1 VSAALVAVALT
12 TSWVVLGTAALAKVT
27 RSEVARGA
35 TLPGVSVLKPLCG
48 ADPSLEHNLE
58 TFFEQDHPDY
68 EILFGVERA
77 DDPAVAVVERLLRRY
92 PTRRARLVVHAPPRG
107 HNPKV
112 KNVRGLLKRARHD
125 LVLISD
131 SNVRAPQ
138 HYLSEAAALYASDPS
153 IGLVT
158 HLFAG
163 AGEASFGAKL
173 ESVQLT
179 GFVASGAALPTVLG
193 DGAVIGKSMLMSKRE
208 LAALGGLK
216 RVRDVLAEDFV
227 IGKMFEHA
235 KRRVVLAPT
244 VVDNVVGPI
253 GLRTVF
259 DRHLRWSMLRI
270 RLRFLSWVLEPMTCP
285 LFVLPAAIA
294 TFGVGRALLWL
305 FATYFVRDVL
315 AWAMLRGPSRLWI
328 PMIMGLPRDVLALAV
343 WGATPWKRH
352 VSWRGTRLRVGRR
365 TVLRPALPATRV
377 FSAPARAA

>member
-1 VSAALVAVALT
+1 VSPVALAAVALT
-12 TSWVVLGTAALAKVT
+12 TSWVALGTAALAKVT
-27 RSEVARGA
+27 NASVPRTGA
-35 TLPGVSVLKPLCG
+35 LPPVSVLKPLCG

-58 TFFEQDHPDY
+58 TFFLQDHPDY
-68 EILFGVERA
+68 EILFGVERR

-92 PTRRARLVVHAPPRG
+92 PKSHAHLVVHAPPSG

-112 KNVRGLLKRARHD
+112 KNLRGLLRRARHD
-125 LVLISD
+125 LVLVSD
-131 SNVRAPQ
+131 SNVRAPR
-138 HYLSEAAALYASDPS
+138 HYLSEAARLYASDPS

-163 AGEASFGAKL
+163 AGEASLGAKL

-208 LAALGGLK
+208 LAALGGLR

-227 IGKMFEHA
+227 IGKMFERA

-244 VVDNVVGPI
+244 VLENVVGPV

-270 RLRFLSWVLEPMTCP
+270 RLRWLSWALEPLTCP
-285 LFVLPAAIA
+285 LLVFPLAVASFGLGPA
-294 TFGVGRALLWL
+294 TLWL
-305 FATYFVRDVL
+305 LATWFVRDVL

-328 PMIMGLPRDVLALAV
+328 PMAMGLPRDVFALAV
-343 WGATPWKRH
+343 WAATPWKRH
-352 VSWRGTRLRVGRR
+352 VSWRGTRLRVGRK
-365 TVLRPALPATRV
+365 TVLCAV
-377 FSAPARAA
+377 